1 MIFGI
6 ITTSNISKLLL
17 LKFWNITSGIHAK
30 YHVQIMI
37 LFVYTTTR
45 KRFVIFTC
53 RYFKLSWNT
62 TALSQ
67 SNCRNLSCS
76 RLLIVYSN
84 NSIKILYYYVGMLVL
99 FIHLYAAVVCFVTQ
113 GCFSFFVGRHLS
125 WRHSNGPARRELNPM
140 QPFCLVTHHSFP
152 LSDKTK

>member
-1 MIFGI
+1 MATFVVLVQVIAWFVVIFGI
-6 ITTSNISKLLL
+6 ITTSDISKLLL
-17 LKFWNITSGIHAK
+17 LQFWNITSGIHAK

-84 NSIKILYYYVGMLVL
+84 NSIKILYYSDIYTTTWGLNFCNL
-99 FIHLYAAVVCFVTQ
+99 IGLEQWY
-113 GCFSFFVGRHLS
+113 FSLIWNKYMWKS
-125 WRHSNGPARRELNPM
+125 
-140 QPFCLVTHHSFP
+140 QTFCR
-152 LSDKTK
+152 